1 MVIFHSTQPVMLH
14 HSSQGLGHGSNKHYG
29 FVYTK
34 ALLAEA
40 CGWKRCDGIFWKNFS
55 FLLYIKWAS
64 NVRGYPLPQTTCWG
78 LSKTPVYA
86 ESILRLRVQRTLF
99 SAFKNLE
106 NRLIQKRVR
115 WFFVQ
120 WEEVSF
126 DLSPPHIK
134 FNSKSFRSRYV
145 TLDVMWCIVLC

>member
-1 MVIFHSTQPVMLH
+1 MVIFHSTQPVMFH

-40 CGWKRCDGIFWKNFS
+40 CDWKKCDGIFWKNFS

-64 NVRGYPLPQTTCWG
+64 NVRGYPLPWTACWG
-78 LSKTPVYA
+78 SPKPQYTQKVFCGYA
-86 ESILRLRVQRTLF
+86 FRERFFLHLRIFKITWFRKESGDFCSMRRRI
-99 SAFKNLE
+99 
-106 NRLIQKRVR
+106 I
-115 WFFVQ
+115 WFVASH
-120 WEEVSF
+120 V
-126 DLSPPHIK
+126 K

-145 TLDVMWCIVLC
+145 TLDVMWCMILC